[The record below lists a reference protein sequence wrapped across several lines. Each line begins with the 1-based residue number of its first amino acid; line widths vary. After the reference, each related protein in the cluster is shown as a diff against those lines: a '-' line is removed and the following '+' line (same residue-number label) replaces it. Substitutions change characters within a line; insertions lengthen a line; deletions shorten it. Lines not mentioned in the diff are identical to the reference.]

1 MLKLKEMLTK
11 PVIYQGLEVVV
22 PSSTNFMWLRQSD
35 NKTELLASPNKPEW
49 HNEQQYYLAPLQ
61 TSRVAIL
68 EHVELTAQQVKESLE
83 ADDSVQQLDV
93 VVNLIKNLRSFA
105 NSLERNV
112 NAAKLNSSAEAVQAL
127 MNHVYAEEG
136 ELDTFITNAI
146 DEAEH
151 YGISTDVD
159 HTEDDDD
166 DINPDD
172 YADIIKLFAAVV
184 K

>member
-1 MLKLKEMLTK
+1 MLKLKAIETK
-11 PVIYQGLEVVV
+11 PVIYQGLAVEVPVN
-22 PSSTNFMWLRQSD
+22 TNFMWLRQSD

-49 HNEQQYYLAPLQ
+49 HDKQQYYLAPLQ
-61 TSRVAIL
+61 TSCVAVL

-83 ADDSVQQLDV
+83 ADDSVQQLDA

-112 NAAKLNSSAEAVQAL
+112 NAAKLNPSNKPIQAL
-127 MNHVYAEEG
+127 IQHVYAAEG

-146 DEAEH
+146 DEAKQ

-166 DINPDD
+166 DANPDD
-172 YADIIKLFAAVV
+172 YANIIKLFAAII